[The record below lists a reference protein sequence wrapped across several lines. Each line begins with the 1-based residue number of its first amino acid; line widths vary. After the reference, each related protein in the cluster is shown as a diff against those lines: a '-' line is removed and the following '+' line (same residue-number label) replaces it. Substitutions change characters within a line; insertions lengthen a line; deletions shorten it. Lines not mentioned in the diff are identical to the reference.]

1 MDFLAS
7 SVSGMGYDVPMNNN
21 TAPAVGDTIV
31 TVKSGLQAT
40 VLRVI
45 DKGTRYQLAVSYP
58 DGTSGWTT
66 YPKEEG

>member
-1 MDFLAS
+1 
-7 SVSGMGYDVPMNNN
+7 MNTN
-21 TAPAVGDTIV
+21 TTPSVGDTIV
-31 TVKSGLQAT
+31 TVKSNMQAT

-66 YPKEEG
+66 YPKGE

>member
-1 MDFLAS
+1 MIT
-7 SVSGMGYDVPMNNN
+7 N
-21 TAPAVGDTIV
+21 TTPAVGDTIV
-31 TVKSGLQAT
+31 TVKSGLEAT

>member
-1 MDFLAS
+1 MIT
-7 SVSGMGYDVPMNNN
+7 N
-21 TAPAVGDTIV
+21 TTPTVGDTIV
-31 TVKSGLQAT
+31 TIKSGLEAT

-66 YPKEEG
+66 YPKNEG